1 MAHRFPFNIPSDQSD
16 SSPQPLTIPAADIGA
31 RTPRLQEIDLSKKS
45 DEDAVYE
52 LVTLGT
58 QYSSAVCAFSGWLQT
73 KTRGNKQLFAEIDV
87 LHQRLREANRKVDEL
102 KQQNKDLKSL
112 LSASVR
118 LPNPLN
124 RGDML
129 TYERLKHLKEEARQL
144 KFL

>member
-1 MAHRFPFNIPSDQSD
+1 MRD
-16 SSPQPLTIPAADIGA
+16 SSPQSQTIHASASPQSQIIPAADIGA
-31 RTPRLQEIDLSKKS
+31 GIPLLQEMDLSKKS
-45 DEDAVYE
+45 DEDALLEV
-52 LVTLGT
+52 VSLGT
-58 QYSSAVCAFSGWLQT
+58 QYSSAVVAFSSRLQT
-73 KTRGNKQLFAEIDV
+73 KTRGKKQLFAEIDL
-87 LHQRLREANRKVDEL
+87 LHQRLLESNRKVVEL

-129 TYERLKHLKEEARQL
+129 TYERVKHLKEEARQL